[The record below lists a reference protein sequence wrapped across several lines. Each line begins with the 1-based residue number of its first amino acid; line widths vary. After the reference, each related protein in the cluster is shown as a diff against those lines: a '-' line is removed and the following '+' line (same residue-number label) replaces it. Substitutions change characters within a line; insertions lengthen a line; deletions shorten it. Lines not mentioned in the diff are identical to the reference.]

1 MPEIDDNQAFPAQVL
16 EVGRSNRLLP
26 SAPSSSIGL
35 TVEGALRE
43 ILAWRPK
50 PEDPKGFT
58 AALNQAFSLR
68 DIEGHTEFA
77 WTPRS
82 FSVQADI
89 GAVTGAQASI
99 YSRARSALDQ
109 SLPLLEGL
117 YPLQAC
123 ADAED
128 GDSIR
133 AIIRN
138 HWIELVAELG
148 QVGGPRLDR
157 VQTYFDALIGLGLG
171 GNPESVG
178 GLLGTMRERFGFAR
192 KQVNTIDEEQNLTNY
207 LILVDHTISLHRSW
221 NTLKHFFDRVGDD
234 VFLGTQLVLISRSLA
249 VLAES
254 VQESYFSMDSVY
266 VGSAERQTITLK
278 LDDKTRLTV
287 AELLGWVER
296 FALEEGPRL
305 IREGGKDGVEAF
317 KPTLEKLEYLVGRG
331 ADIASAQADNPT
343 AGFHTKRVQF
353 ALREVHLGVKNAL
366 ALVRQLRRSDDPK
379 IILIDPENVTADA
392 EETVKQTLALRG
404 AGFDEDARFWLN
416 RSGHDQEQ
424 LFPLANTL
432 IRVSQAELNAKFEFE
447 IEHVG
452 LWTAVVR
459 NSDGNISRKEDAF
472 EVLEPTDS
480 GGVPVTP
487 APQIDNVKSSR
498 GDDLRD
504 ALQAFLHGKD
514 ETEELSL
521 GIEGMNLGTPRE
533 VRLEID
539 TSEGNFKVTSDQE
552 QGEDTKVKAT
562 FILKYLKPQSKGNE
576 QVNRISLE
584 YERDDKETDDWSE
597 NFDTG
602 GSASSARGQPK
613 TRARKTTT

>member
-1 MPEIDDNQAFPAQVL
+1 MPDINDNQAFPAQVL

-26 SAPSSSIGL
+26 SGPSSSIGQ

-117 YPLQAC
+117 YPLQAA
-123 ADAED
+123 ADVED

-353 ALREVHLGVKNAL
+353 ALREVHLGVKNSL
-366 ALVRQLRRSDDPK
+366 ALVRQLRRTDDPK
-379 IILIDPENVTADA
+379 IVLIDPENVTADA
-392 EETVKQTLALRG
+392 ETIKQTLALRG
-404 AGFDEDARFWLN
+404 AGFDEDAKFWLN

-424 LFPLANTL
+424 LFPLENTL
-432 IRVSQAELNAKFEFE
+432 IRVSQAELNAKFEFTK
-447 IEHVG
+447 EHVG

-459 NSDGNISRKEDAF
+459 NSDGNISRKENAF
-472 EVLEPTDS
+472 EVLEPADR
-480 GGVPVTP
+480 GEKPDTP
-487 APQIDNVKSSR
+487 APQIDSVKSSLGEDLHEAIKLFLQND
-498 GDDLRD
+498 GD
-504 ALQAFLHGKD
+504 
-514 ETEELSL
+514 LSL
-521 GIEGMNLGTPRE
+521 EITGTYLGTPNF
-533 VRLEID
+533 VNLEIKTEKND
-539 TSEGNFKVTSDQE
+539 FKVVSDDE
-552 QGEDTKVKAT
+552 FAEVEDEKVKAS
-562 FILKYLKPQSKGNE
+562 FKSSDLKPQNTGD
-576 QVNRISLE
+576 QQIIGIILE
-584 YERDDKETDDWSE
+584 YVRKQDGETDDWSE
-597 NFDTG
+597 NFDPG
-602 GSASSARGQPK
+602 GSASTARVQTK
-613 TRARKTTT
+613 NRTRKSTT

>member
-1 MPEIDDNQAFPAQVL
+1 MPDDNQAFPVQVL
-16 EVGRSNRLLP
+16 EVGRSNRGLP
-26 SAPSSSIGL
+26 TAPSSSIGQ

-58 AALNQAFSLR
+58 AALNQAFTIR
-68 DIEGHTEFA
+68 DIEGHTEFS

-82 FSVQADI
+82 YSVQADI

-99 YSRARSALDQ
+99 YARAKAALDQ

-117 YPLQAC
+117 YPLRAA
-123 ADAED
+123 ADVED
-128 GDSIR
+128 ADSIR

-157 VQTYFDALIGLGLG
+157 VQTYFDALLGLGLG

-192 KQVNTIDEEQNLTNY
+192 PQVNTIDEEQNLTNY

-254 VQESYFSMDSVY
+254 IQEAYFSMDSVY
-266 VGSAERQTITLK
+266 VGPAERQTITLK

-287 AELLGWVER
+287 AELFGWVER

-317 KPTLEKLEYLVGRG
+317 KPTLEKLEYLVGKS
-331 ADIASAQADNPT
+331 ADIAGADADNPT
-343 AGFHTKRVQF
+343 AGFHTTRVRF

-366 ALVRQLRRSDDPK
+366 ALVRQLRRTDDPRV
-379 IILIDPENVTADA
+379 ILVDPEEVTADPDNPI
-392 EETVKQTLALRG
+392 KKTLAVRG
-404 AGFDEDARFWLN
+404 AGFDEGAEFWLN
-416 RSGHDQEQ
+416 RSGPDQEK

-432 IRVSQAELNAKFEFE
+432 ICISQAELKAAFEFR
-447 IEHVG
+447 IKHVG
-452 LWTAVVR
+452 TWTVVVR
-459 NSDGNISRKEDAF
+459 NSDGNLTRKADAF
-472 EVLEPTDS
+472 EVLGPDEGEEP
-480 GGVPVTP
+480 GTP
-487 APQIDNVKSSR
+487 APEIDDVVSQEGNLLEAIKDFFHV
-498 GDDLRD
+498 RD
-504 ALQAFLHGKD
+504 QNG
-514 ETEELSL
+514 ELNL
-521 GIEGMNLGTPRE
+521 DIVGTNLGTPRE
-533 VRLEID
+533 VTLEVD
-539 TSEGNFKVTSDQE
+539 TSTGKFKVTSDE
-552 QGEDTKVKAT
+552 LAGEDIKVMAT
-562 FILKYLKPQSKGNE
+562 FKFKDLKPQSKGNE
-576 QVNRISLE
+576 EIKAINLE
-584 YERDDKETDDWSE
+584 YERDDKEADLWSK
-597 NFDTG
+597 NFESNT
-602 GSASSARGQPK
+602 SASSARGRTK
-613 TRARKTTT
+613 TRARKTTK